1 MSAAQLTV
9 GRSTVK
15 EIGGGSMSIEGS
27 LALAGLVLLALG
39 VVVSVRRA
47 SVSSTDGMQAAGS
60 GSGASP
66 VDGDPA
72 VTSTFGTV
80 LLVTG
85 VVVLLA
91 AGVALVAAWVL
102 FTGLF

>member
-1 MSAAQLTV
+1 
-9 GRSTVK
+9 
-15 EIGGGSMSIEGS
+15 MSIEGS

-47 SVSSTDGMQAAGS
+47 SLSSTEGMQAAGS
-60 GSGASP
+60 GSEASP
-66 VDGDPA
+66 VDGRPA
-72 VTSTFGTV
+72 ATSTLGTV
-80 LLVTG
+80 LLVAG

-91 AGVALVAAWVL
+91 AGVALVATWVL

>member
-1 MSAAQLTV
+1 
-9 GRSTVK
+9 
-15 EIGGGSMSIEGS
+15 MSIEGS

-47 SVSSTDGMQAAGS
+47 SVSSTEGMQAASS
-60 GSGASP
+60 GCEASP
-66 VDGDPA
+66 VDGGHA
-72 VTSTFGTV
+72 ATSTFGTV
-80 LLVTG
+80 LIVTG

-102 FTGLF
+102 FTGFV

>member
-1 MSAAQLTV
+1 
-9 GRSTVK
+9 
-15 EIGGGSMSIEGS
+15 MSIEGS

-39 VVVSVRRA
+39 VVVSARRA
-47 SVSSTDGMQAAGS
+47 SVASTEGMQAAGS
-60 GSGASP
+60 GSEASP
-66 VDGDPA
+66 VDGRPA
-72 VTSTFGTV
+72 ATSTLGTV

-91 AGVALVAAWVL
+91 AGVALVTTWVL